1 MTNQFNRNSLT
12 AAQETAYTAFILDE
26 NNADLPLDMTAS
38 FAEQFEYLI
47 ALGEKSTALKMQRTV
62 MNAIDTAQEEEE
74 TAKAAPATITVN
86 VDMTPKAPASI
97 AMCVVQP
104 LAQIKTWASEWSKK
118 AKRAKK
124 TNPQAQA
131 FAEKQMGFAF

>member
-62 MNAIDTAQEEEE
+62 MNAIDTAQEEAEK
-74 TAKAAPATITVN
+74 TVPAAITVN
-86 VDMTPKAPASI
+86 VDMTPKAPAAI

-104 LAQIKTWASEWSKK
+104 LAQIKTWASEWNKK

-124 TNPQAQA
+124 TNPQATA
-131 FAEKQMGFAF
+131 FAKQQMGFAF

>member
-62 MNAIDTAQEEEE
+62 MNAIDTAQEEAEK
-74 TAKAAPATITVN
+74 TVPAAITVN
-86 VDMTPKAPASI
+86 VDMTPKAPAAI

-104 LAQIKTWASEWSKK
+104 LAQIKTWASEWNKK